1 MKTFKGCLGLGLLL
15 ALTGCVSSD
24 LEISEKDILE
34 VARDDANATKS
45 ECQNVSIQKEKN
57 HYNVSFD
64 TVNGSYSYKIGTNG
78 IIQDRNYTKSENT
91 EEETT
96 ASTTTTTETETT
108 KKEEK
113 KEKKK
118 TKTEEKE
125 TTEESTSSFDDNQQ
139 QAINAVLGNMGM
151 TESDVTNLTCTL
163 SADGTQ
169 YEVTCNTGEYN
180 ITSIVDAASFTVLST
195 AMS

>member
-1 MKTFKGCLGLGLLL
+1 MKPFKGCFCLALAL
-15 ALTGCVSSD
+15 ALTGCASSN

-45 ECQNVSIQKEKN
+45 ECQNVSIEKEKS

-64 TVNGSYSYKIGTNG
+64 TANGSYTYKIGTNG
-78 IIQDRNYTKSENT
+78 IIQERSYTKSENA

-96 ASTTTTTETETT
+96 ASTTTETTEKETK

-113 KEKKK
+113 KEEE
-118 TKTEEKE
+118 KTEEKE

-151 TESDVTNLTCTL
+151 IETDVTNLTCTL

-195 AMS
+195 VMG

>member
-1 MKTFKGCLGLGLLL
+1 MKTFKGCLCLGLLL

-96 ASTTTTTETETT
+96 TSTTTETETT
-108 KKEEK
+108 ETKKKETKKEEK
-113 KEKKK
+113 KEEKN
-118 TKTEEKE
+118 TEEE
-125 TTEESTSSFDDNQQ
+125 TKDDSSFDSNQQ

>member
-1 MKTFKGCLGLGLLL
+1 MKAIKGGLCLALAL
-15 ALTGCVSSD
+15 ALTGCVSGN
-24 LEISEKDILE
+24 LEITEKDILE

-45 ECQNVSIQKEKN
+45 ECQNVTIEKDGS

-64 TVNGSYSYKIGTNG
+64 TANGSYTYKIGTNG
-78 IIQDRNYTKSENT
+78 IIQDRSYTKSENAEEET
-91 EEETT
+91 ATVSTTTEKEIKKKETKKEEETT
-96 ASTTTTTETETT
+96 
-108 KKEEK
+108 EEESK
-113 KEKKK
+113 
-118 TKTEEKE
+118 
-125 TTEESTSSFDDNQQ
+125 EESTSSFDDNQQ

-151 TESDVTNLTCTL
+151 VESDVTNLTCTL

-169 YEVTCNTGEYN
+169 YEVTCNTGDYN

>member
-1 MKTFKGCLGLGLLL
+1 MKAIRGSLCLAL
-15 ALTGCVSSD
+15 ALTLTGCVAQNLD
-24 LEISEKDILE
+24 ITEKDILE

-45 ECQNVSIQKEKN
+45 ECQNVTIEKDGS

-64 TVNGSYSYKIGTNG
+64 TTNGSYTYKIGTNG
-78 IIQDRNYTKSENT
+78 IIQDRSYTKSENA

-96 ASTTTTTETETT
+96 ASTETEKETKKKET
-108 KKEEK
+108 KKEE
-113 KEKKK
+113 E
-118 TKTEEKE
+118 TTEEE
-125 TTEESTSSFDDNQQ
+125 TKEESTSSFDENQQ

-151 TESDVTNLTCTL
+151 VESDVTNLTCTL

-169 YEVTCNTGEYN
+169 YEVTCNTGDYN

>member
-1 MKTFKGCLGLGLLL
+1 MKAIKGGLYLALAL
-15 ALTGCVSSD
+15 ALTGCVSGN
-24 LEISEKDILE
+24 LEITEKDILE

-45 ECQNVSIQKEKN
+45 ECQNVTIEKDGS

-64 TVNGSYSYKIGTNG
+64 TANGSYTYKIGTNG
-78 IIQDRNYTKSENT
+78 IIQDRSYTKSENA
-91 EEETT
+91 EEETTT
-96 ASTTTTTETETT
+96 ASTTTEKETKKKET
-108 KKEEK
+108 KKEE
-113 KEKKK
+113 E
-118 TKTEEKE
+118 TTEEESK
-125 TTEESTSSFDDNQQ
+125 EESTSSFDDNQQ

-151 TESDVTNLTCTL
+151 VESDVTNLTCTL

-169 YEVTCNTGEYN
+169 YEVTCNTGDYN